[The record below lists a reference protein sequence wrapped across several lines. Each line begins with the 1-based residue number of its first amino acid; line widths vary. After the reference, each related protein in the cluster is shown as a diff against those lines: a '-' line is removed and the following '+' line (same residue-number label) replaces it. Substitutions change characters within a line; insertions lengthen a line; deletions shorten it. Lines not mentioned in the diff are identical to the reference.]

1 MTLYI
6 QNENHHFDGYITGVI
21 IDNQKTAIF
30 NKTGI
35 DEHNLNIENL
45 NSLVWYDLDSFEIKN
60 NKVKIKAK
68 NYAFYKEFF
77 CLNIIELKK

>member
-6 QNENHHFDGYITGVI
+6 QNENYHFDGYITGVI

-35 DEHNLNIENL
+35 EEHNLNIENL

-60 NKVKIKAK
+60 NQVKIKAK

-77 CLNIIELKK
+77 CLNIIELN

>member
-6 QNENHHFDGYITGVI
+6 QNESYHFDGYITGVI

-45 NSLVWYDLDSFEIKN
+45 NSLVWYDLDSFEIFYQN
-60 NKVKIKAK
+60 ATSKA
-68 NYAFYKEFF
+68 
-77 CLNIIELKK
+77 CKKK